1 MYTSV
6 PGKHVF
12 DLLHLKIAQV
22 IGPIVGSLSDSTS
35 AVYGV
40 ALIVIIFVGIALPA
54 VWSRKPARRKAAAEV
69 LDSILRF
76 VRPRA

>member
-1 MYTSV
+1 MYASV

-22 IGPIVGSLSDSTS
+22 IGPIVGSLSNSTP

-40 ALIVIIFVGIALPA
+40 ALIVIFIGIALPA

-76 VRPRA
+76 IRPRA

>member
-1 MYTSV
+1 MYASV

-22 IGPIVGSLSDSTS
+22 IGPIVGSLSNSTP

-40 ALIVIIFVGIALPA
+40 ALIVIFVGIALPA

-76 VRPRA
+76 IRPRA

>member
-1 MYTSV
+1 MYASV

-12 DLLHLKIAQV
+12 DLLHLNIAQV
-22 IGPIVGSLSDSTS
+22 IGPIVGSLSDSTP

-40 ALIVIIFVGIALPA
+40 ALIVIFVGIPA

-76 VRPRA
+76 IRPRA

>member
-1 MYTSV
+1 MYASV

-12 DLLHLKIAQV
+12 DLLHLEIAQV
-22 IGPIVGSLSDSTS
+22 IGPIVGSLSNSTS

-40 ALIVIIFVGIALPA
+40 ALIVIFVGIALPA

-76 VRPRA
+76 IRPRA

>member
-1 MYTSV
+1 MYASV

-22 IGPIVGSLSDSTS
+22 IGPIVGSLSNSTP

-40 ALIVIIFVGIALPA
+40 TLIVIL
-54 VWSRKPARRKAAAEV
+54 RRYRTPCRV
-69 LDSILRF
+69 
-76 VRPRA
+76 V